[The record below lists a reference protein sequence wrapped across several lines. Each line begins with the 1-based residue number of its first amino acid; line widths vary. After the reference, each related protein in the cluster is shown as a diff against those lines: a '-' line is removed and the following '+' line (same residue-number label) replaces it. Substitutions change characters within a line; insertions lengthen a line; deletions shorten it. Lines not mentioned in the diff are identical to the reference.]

1 MTAKH
6 FEWLCFVGYV
16 DAFHLLHVGG
26 PSHPDFS
33 WNFDNVKE
41 QSFDFNLKTET
52 YLNTG
57 ISWLHN
63 ILPELSLWTFTTASK
78 YCETTFM

>member
-1 MTAKH
+1 MSSFFNRPNAFILAGGRLCGKRMILRMTANV

-41 QSFDFNLKTET
+41 QSFDFL
-52 YLNTG
+52 
-57 ISWLHN
+57 
-63 ILPELSLWTFTTASK
+63 
-78 YCETTFM
+78 